1 MNSEDL
7 TANFHLFE
15 QNTSGISL
23 PDKFT
28 FPFYYEPH
36 QLSVLASNQLKD
48 QLEKIQLQHNFGLTH
63 LENHSDEE
71 LVIGKMFGVLVVK
84 NEKNQ
89 LGFLQAFSGKLANS
103 NHHEGFVPPVFDILT
118 EDGVFRT
125 GEKELEIFT
134 KQIVELESNPE
145 IEKLRLELENS
156 IQVSNKTIQEIK
168 SEIKL
173 RKKKRDE
180 KRKENLSHDELE
192 ALKKESF
199 SEQFYLKKTTSKLKD
214 DQLVIKNKL
223 DLLLNEIEELKT
235 IRRDKS
241 SSIQKQLFAAYSFL
255 NKAGKTKD
263 LNDIFAHIP
272 TASKIAGAGE
282 CCAPKLLQYAFIN
295 NLEPICIA
303 EFWWGQSPKSEI
315 RVHEHYY
322 PACRGKCEP
331 ILGHMLEGIEMD
343 PNPLI
348 ELPDASIELPIIY
361 EDEFLLAVNKPA
373 EFLSVP
379 GKTIND
385 SVAERMK
392 KYIQAPNEAFVVHR
406 LDMSTSGI
414 LLVAKDLETYKR
426 LQKQFIKHSIKKRY
440 IALLDGEI
448 ENESGQI
455 ELPLRVDIEDR
466 PRQLVCEEFGK
477 HALTEYEVRERK
489 NGKTLIYFYPKTGR
503 THQLRVHAA
512 HSLGLNAPIIGDDLY
527 GDKAERLCLHAEW
540 IDFYHPWKKER
551 MQIHCPIEFVF

>member
-1 MNSEDL
+1 MKNEEL
-7 TANFHLFE
+7 KYNFHLFNKE
-15 QNTSGISL
+15 ISSIEI
-23 PDKFT
+23 PEKFT

-36 QLSVLASNQLKD
+36 PLAILAANQLKSE
-48 QLEKIQLQHNFGLTH
+48 LEKIKIQHNFGLNH
-63 LENHSDEE
+63 LSNHYEDE
-71 LVIGKMFGVLVVK
+71 LVIGKMFGVLVVE
-84 NEKNQ
+84 NEKKE

-103 NHHEGFVPPVFDILT
+103 NHHKGFVPPVFDILT
-118 EDGVFRT
+118 DDGFFRT
-125 GEKELEIFT
+125 GEKELDTLT
-134 KQIVELESNPE
+134 KKISLLESNPE
-145 IEKLRLELENS
+145 IERLKSELETFIETS
-156 IQVSNKTIQEIK
+156 TKKVQEIK

-173 RKKKRDE
+173 RKQKRDE
-180 KRKENLSHDELE
+180 KRKENISDEELE

-199 SEQFYLKKTTSKLKD
+199 SEQFYLKKVTSQIKN
-214 DQLVIKNKL
+214 DQLVIEQQL
-223 DLLLNEIEELKT
+223 SLLLDEIEDLKT
-235 IRRDKS
+235 TRREKS
-241 SSIQKQLFAAYSFL
+241 AAIQKQLFEAYSFL
-255 NKAGKTKD
+255 NKDGKTKD

-282 CCAPKLLQYAFIN
+282 CCAPKLLQYAFLN
-295 NLEPICIA
+295 NLKPICIA

-331 ILGHMLEGIEMD
+331 ILGHMLEGIELD

-348 ELPDASIELPIIY
+348 ELPDENIDLPIIY

-385 SVAERMK
+385 SVQERMK
-392 KYIQAPNEAFVVHR
+392 KYIQAPNEAHIVHR

-426 LQKQFIKHSIKKRY
+426 IQKQFIKHTIQKRY
-440 IALLDGEI
+440 VALLEGEI
-448 ENESGQI
+448 ASKSGII

-477 HALTEYEVRERK
+477 YALTEYEVIEQK
-489 NGKTLIYFYPKTGR
+489 NGKTLIHFYPKTGR

-512 HSLGLNAPIIGDDLY
+512 HSLGLNSPIVGDDLY
-527 GDKAERLCLHAEW
+527 GTKAERLCLHAEW

-551 MQIHCPIEFVF
+551 LQIECPIEFEF

>member
-1 MNSEDL
+1 MENDEL
-7 TANFHLFE
+7 NNNFHPFD
-15 QNTSGISL
+15 QDISRIEL
-23 PDKFT
+23 PEKFT

-36 QLSVLASNQLKD
+36 PLAILAVNQLKSE
-48 QLEKIQLQHNFGLTH
+48 LKKIKLQHNFGLNH
-63 LENHSDEE
+63 LSNHYEDE
-71 LVIGKMFGVLVVK
+71 LVIGKMFGVLVVE
-84 NEKNQ
+84 NEKKE

-103 NHHEGFVPPVFDILT
+103 NHHLGFVPPVFDILT
-118 EDGVFRT
+118 EDGFFRT
-125 GEKELEIFT
+125 GEKELDVLT
-134 KQIVELESNPE
+134 KKITVLESNPE
-145 IEKLRLELENS
+145 IEQLKSELNEFIELS
-156 IQVSNKTIQEIK
+156 KNKILEIK

-173 RKKKRDE
+173 RKQKRDE
-180 KRKENLSHDELE
+180 KRKENLDLEELE

-199 SEQFYLKKTTSKLKD
+199 SEQFYLKKITSQIKVDQTVIEQKLMF
-214 DQLVIKNKL
+214 LL
-223 DLLLNEIEELKT
+223 DEIEQLKT
-235 IRRDKS
+235 IRREKS
-241 SSIQKQLFAAYSFL
+241 AAIQKQLFEAYSFL
-255 NKAGKTKD
+255 NKEGETKD

-282 CCAPKLLQYAFIN
+282 CCAPKLLQYAFLN
-295 NLEPICIA
+295 KLKPICIA

-426 LQKQFIKHSIKKRY
+426 LQKQFIKHSIQKRY
-440 IALLDGEI
+440 VALLDGEI
-448 ENESGQI
+448 ETRTGQI

-477 HALTEYEVRERK
+477 YAFTEYEVIERR

-503 THQLRVHAA
+503 THQLRVHSA
-512 HSLGLNAPIIGDDLY
+512 HSLGLNSPIVGDDLY
-527 GDKAERLCLHAEW
+527 GTKAERLCLHAEW
-540 IDFYHPWKKER
+540 IEFYHPWKKER
-551 MQIHCPIEFVF
+551 MQIHCPIEFDF